1 MQHRVC
7 TCSLYI
13 SNGIHSR
20 GNVWFRGEAIVCERF
35 LNSSDGSS
43 EVDPPDYLGGVTV
56 FEIGLSLAR

>member
-1 MQHRVC
+1 M
-7 TCSLYI
+7 
-13 SNGIHSR
+13 
-20 GNVWFRGEAIVCERF
+20 WFGGEAFVCERF